1 MKHPKK
7 FNSVLFQ
14 PSFSPLKPLEYLL
27 KYAPKVH
34 RTLPCQISDLKN
46 HKVTHKIKKLK
57 ILKAFNIKDY
67 NQESKDLVLKTFL
80 PLKNYIKEISVT
92 NPTIQ
97 RHFPRLSTFVLNVKS
112 LSSWKTFSML
122 LHIRS
127 LTTEFVND
135 LTKCKAPKA
144 MHPRAVSNL
153 NHFFWRHLSKL
164 NCLRHLSL
172 HLYNQ
177 FNQQLF
183 KFFSRLNSLDSLLTS
198 LKTLTLFF
206 NHIEITYPY
215 NFFFPNI
222 YKSLTI
228 LKAHESSLNS
238 IQKLLVNPELFQ
250 SLEFISIIKTVRD
263 FEEDFLE
270 DTIRGTEIAQA
281 SGNNLAYFD
290 FFEGLGVLK
299 KVKEIDIAI
308 NLSTESAFLSF
319 LSKFTLPKSVRAIKL
334 NLYETCWGALT
345 PRGGDIEQVFAEA
358 GDNKILER
366 FYSQWTGLDRL
377 ENLSLCFSEQEI
389 NKSPS
394 LYFITPMMKRLSTL
408 KELYYANWSNNI
420 WENKKKTID
429 FDYLWQSL
437 KHLKPSL
444 RTLYLENPAISLRNF
459 AEIPAN
465 EGGYNLEKL
474 GFCGVVVGDKQISH
488 LKGLFN
494 KGLRE
499 ASIKGDIEIE
509 RLMVENQET
518 LEQLLGDL
526 VQIHKMVDFSINIDV
541 RNIKAETLVDM
552 ICGSV
557 PRFQKD
563 NLIRLSFCNISMD
576 VAKPSLVEKLK
587 ATFNRGNKEEK
598 GIRLYSEEGG
608 ILFTNRKRSQ
618 MGKMQKHAT
627 FGPPGIPQMAHEDY
641 DVYSM
646 DQSLDDE
653 IDSNE
658 NDDDDDFFESDDDEL
673 GSDDENDEEIIEDF

>member
-1 MKHPKK
+1 
-7 FNSVLFQ
+7 
-14 PSFSPLKPLEYLL
+14 
-27 KYAPKVH
+27 
-34 RTLPCQISDLKN
+34 
-46 HKVTHKIKKLK
+46 
-57 ILKAFNIKDY
+57 
-67 NQESKDLVLKTFL
+67 
-80 PLKNYIKEISVT
+80 
-92 NPTIQ
+92 
-97 RHFPRLSTFVLNVKS
+97 
-112 LSSWKTFSML
+112 ML

-135 LTKCKAPKA
+135 LTRSKAPKP
-144 MHPRAVSNL
+144 MHPRAMSNL
-153 NHFFWRHLSKL
+153 NRFFWLHLSKL
-164 NCLRHLSL
+164 KHLRHLSI

-177 FNQQLF
+177 FNHQLF

-206 NHIEITYPY
+206 NHIEITYPD

-222 YKSLTI
+222 YKHLTI
-228 LKAHESSLNS
+228 FKAHESSLNS
-238 IQKLLVNPELFQ
+238 IQKLLINPELFQ
-250 SLEFISIIKTVRD
+250 SLEFISIIKTIRD

-270 DTIRGTEIAQA
+270 DTIQG

-290 FFEGLGVLK
+290 FFQGLGVLK
-299 KVKEIDIAI
+299 KVKEIDLAI
-308 NLSTESAFLSF
+308 NLSTESGFKNF

-334 NLYETCWGALT
+334 NLYETCWAGLA
-345 PRGGDIEQVFAEA
+345 PQGGDLEEVFAETE
-358 GDNKILER
+358 DNEILGK
-366 FYSQWTGLDRL
+366 FYSQWTGLDNL

-389 NKSPS
+389 NRSPS
-394 LYFITPMMKRLSTL
+394 LYFITPMMRRLWTL
-408 KELYYANWSNNI
+408 KELYYANWSNNV

-444 RTLYLENPAISLRNF
+444 KILYLENPAISLRNF

-499 ASIKGDIEIE
+499 ANIKGDIEIE
-509 RLMVENQET
+509 RLLVDNQET

-526 VQIHKMVDFSINIDV
+526 VQIHKLVDFSINIDV
-541 RNIKAETLVDM
+541 RNIKAETLVDI
-552 ICGSV
+552 ICMSV
-557 PRFQKD
+557 PRFQRD
-563 NLIRLSFCNISMD
+563 NLLRLSFCNISVD

-587 ATFNRGNKEEK
+587 MTFNRGNKEEK
-598 GIRLYSEEGG
+598 GIRLYTEEGG

-627 FGPPGIPQMAHEDY
+627 FGPPGIPEMAHQDY

-646 DQSLDDE
+646 DESVNGEE
-653 IDSNE
+653 IDSNDDG
-658 NDDDDDFFESDDDEL
+658 DDDEFFESDDDEL

>member
-1 MKHPKK
+1 
-7 FNSVLFQ
+7 
-14 PSFSPLKPLEYLL
+14 
-27 KYAPKVH
+27 
-34 RTLPCQISDLKN
+34 
-46 HKVTHKIKKLK
+46 
-57 ILKAFNIKDY
+57 
-67 NQESKDLVLKTFL
+67 
-80 PLKNYIKEISVT
+80 
-92 NPTIQ
+92 
-97 RHFPRLSTFVLNVKS
+97 
-112 LSSWKTFSML
+112 
-122 LHIRS
+122 
-127 LTTEFVND
+127 
-135 LTKCKAPKA
+135 
-144 MHPRAVSNL
+144 
-153 NHFFWRHLSKL
+153 
-164 NCLRHLSL
+164 
-172 HLYNQ
+172 
-177 FNQQLF
+177 
-183 KFFSRLNSLDSLLTS
+183 
-198 LKTLTLFF
+198 
-206 NHIEITYPY
+206 
-215 NFFFPNI
+215 
-222 YKSLTI
+222 
-228 LKAHESSLNS
+228 
-238 IQKLLVNPELFQ
+238 
-250 SLEFISIIKTVRD
+250 
-263 FEEDFLE
+263 
-270 DTIRGTEIAQA
+270 
-281 SGNNLAYFD
+281 
-290 FFEGLGVLK
+290 
-299 KVKEIDIAI
+299 
-308 NLSTESAFLSF
+308 
-319 LSKFTLPKSVRAIKL
+319 
-334 NLYETCWGALT
+334 
-345 PRGGDIEQVFAEA
+345 
-358 GDNKILER
+358 
-366 FYSQWTGLDRL
+366 L

-488 LKGLFN
+488 LKGLFD

-499 ASIKGDIEIE
+499 ASIKGDVEIE

-518 LEQLLGDL
+518 LERLLGDL

-627 FGPPGIPQMAHEDY
+627 FGPPGIPEMAHQDY

-646 DQSLDDE
+646 DESVNGEE
-653 IDSNE
+653 IDSNDDG
-658 NDDDDDFFESDDDEL
+658 DDDEFFESDDDEL